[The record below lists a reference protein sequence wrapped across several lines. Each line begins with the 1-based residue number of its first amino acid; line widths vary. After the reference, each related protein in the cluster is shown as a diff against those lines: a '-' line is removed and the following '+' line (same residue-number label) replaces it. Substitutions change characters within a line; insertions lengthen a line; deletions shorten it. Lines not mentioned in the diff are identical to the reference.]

1 MQVIFRKATVKR
13 LRRMQHAKAK
23 DIRRALAAV
32 AADPNVKHANLH
44 SLRDVAEG
52 YRLRVG
58 NWRVSFI
65 LDRKAGVM
73 EIFEIEPRGGAYRW

>member
-1 MQVIFRKATVKR
+1 MQVIFRKATVTR
-13 LRRMQHAKAK
+13 LRRMQHAKAE
-23 DIRRALAAV
+23 DIRRAMAAV
-32 AADPNVKHANLH
+32 AADPNVKHANLQ
-44 SLRDVAEG
+44 SLRDVPKG

>member
-23 DIRRALAAV
+23 DIRRAIAAV
-32 AADPNVKHANLH
+32 AADPKVKHANLH
-44 SLRDVAEG
+44 SLRDVPKG